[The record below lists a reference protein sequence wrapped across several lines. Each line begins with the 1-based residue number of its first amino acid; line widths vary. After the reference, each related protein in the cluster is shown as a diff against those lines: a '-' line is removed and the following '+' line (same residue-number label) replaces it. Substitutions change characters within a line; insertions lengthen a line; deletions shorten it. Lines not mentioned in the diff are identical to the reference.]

1 MTRPLA
7 AATAL
12 VALALLAPA
21 LAQQPAAPP
30 PKPQAQP
37 TPTPTPSPQ
46 PPVIKPFTLE
56 VTVDVVSVTAVVFDK
71 AGHPVRGLTPKD
83 VQLFENGVKQ
93 EVSYFREAS
102 SAGDPSERV
111 PLSVVLVLDNSGS
124 MRPSMSFLQE
134 AVLNFVYKLE
144 DVDTALLVSFNDSV
158 KGSAEFSG
166 DTDRLER
173 FVEGMQAWGGTS
185 LNDAIHYSLGR
196 IKDQPG
202 RKALVVFTDGADNTS
217 QLTEKDVVDYARAIE
232 ATVYTIGFRNQG
244 FGFSTGFLKK
254 IAAETGGQFF
264 SPDKVGDLIKVFNE
278 ISNELKNHYLLA
290 YTPTKEADGSWREI
304 VLKVDRPNTDVRV
317 RKGYFSVKRR
327 RPAD

>member
-1 MTRPLA
+1 MTRPFA

-12 VALALLAPA
+12 LALALLAPA
-21 LAQQPAAPP
+21 RAQQPAAPP
-30 PKPQAQP
+30 PQAQP
-37 TPTPTPSPQ
+37 TPTPSPSP
-46 PPVIKPFTLE
+46 PAIKPFTLE

-71 AGHPVRGLTPKD
+71 SGHPVRGLTPKD

-102 SAGDPSERV
+102 NAGDPSERV

-124 MRPSMSFLQE
+124 MKPNLHFLQE
-134 AVLNFVYKLE
+134 AVLNFLYKLE

-173 FVEGMQAWGGTS
+173 FVESMQAWGGTS

-244 FGFSTGFLKK
+244 FSFSTGFLKK

-264 SPDKVGDLIKVFNE
+264 SPDKVGELIKVFNE

-290 YTPTKEADGSWREI
+290 YTPSREPDGSWREI
-304 VLKVDRPNTDVRV
+304 LLKVDRPNTDVRV